1 MVGTYNVCLIA
12 VIDGVMV
19 HLTWEAVRIRCNVQK
34 FLVPKDV
41 HVTVVQV
48 VESIMWWNG
57 GSNYS
62 KADVTILYHI
72 DVFEDLHYT

>member
-1 MVGTYNVCLIA
+1 MVGTYNVCVVA

-19 HLTWEAVRIRCNVQK
+19 RLTWKAVRIRRNVQQI
-34 FLVPKDV
+34 LVPKDV

-48 VESIMWWNG
+48 VESVVWWNG
-57 GSNYS
+57 GSNYP

-72 DVFEDLHYT
+72 DVLEDLHYT